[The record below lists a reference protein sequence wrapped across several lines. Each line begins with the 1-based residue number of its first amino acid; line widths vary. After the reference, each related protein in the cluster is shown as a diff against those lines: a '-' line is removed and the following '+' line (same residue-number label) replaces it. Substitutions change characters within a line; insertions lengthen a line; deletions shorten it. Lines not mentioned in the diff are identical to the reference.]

1 LVVGKPDKSGPASTW
16 ISSATAF
23 ICSYL
28 SENWGSQFAE
38 YKARNMKRTSVRAT
52 RRASPVALHDADDG
66 QSVVEGNLLDAA
78 IVSVV

>member
-1 LVVGKPDKSGPASTW
+1 MLGSRQTSGPVSTR
-16 ISSATAF
+16 IFSATAF

-38 YKARNMKRTSVRAT
+38 YKARNVKRTSVRAT

-66 QSVVEGNLLDAA
+66 QSVAEGNLLDAT